1 MRYISF
7 GECNKY
13 LFYPLI
19 GGIFNFIFNAIL
31 YLIPEKAEI
40 NNHPFVLGMNAGL
53 GMSLAIIPILYTHY
67 KFSKTHKTENLKAT
81 KALENKRNN
90 FKIKLEKYLIII
102 LCAFL
107 DFTQK
112 ILIFVFSKNLTN
124 NVWIFNIIF
133 LNIFTSML
141 YKNPLYKHQYISSG
155 IMILGGIGLNI
166 INLYYLKS
174 NEISLLLLSIFIE
187 IIFSLEIVLAKY
199 GMDYRFCSPSE
210 MTFYEGIFSLIINT
224 IFLLISTY
232 IPLKNNFLYTKLL
245 YTTKDNSNGKKYL
258 DNIIIYYKNIN
269 FVEIVYFIV
278 IMAGRLS
285 FNLFSYLTIKHFTSS
300 HVFLLLILG
309 EFSLYLIDKS
319 TLELIITIIIYLIE
333 LLMALIFC
341 EIIELDFFGLSD
353 NTKRNIKIRATT
365 INLEDTESYDSEEIW
380 NGLELSSD
388 SKSSLNNSYLGV

>member
-40 NNHPFVLGMNAGL
+40 NKHPFVLGMNAGL

-67 KFSKTHKTENLKAT
+67 KFSKIHKTENLKAT

-174 NEISLLLLSIFIE
+174 NEVSLLLLSIFIE
-187 IIFSLEIVLAKY
+187 IIYSLAIVLAKF
-199 GMDYRFCSPSE
+199 GMDYRFCSPFE
-210 MTFYEGIFSLIINT
+210 ITFYEGIFALIINI

-232 IPLKNNFLYTKLL
+232 IPLKKKFKYTQLL
-245 YTTKDNSNGKKYL
+245 KISEDGNGKKYL
-258 DNIIIYYKNIN
+258 DNIILYFKDIDFKEVL
-269 FVEIVYFIV
+269 FFIV
-278 IMAGRLS
+278 VMASRAL
-285 FNLFSYLTIKHFTSS
+285 FNLFSHFTIKHFTSS
-300 HVFLLLILG
+300 HVILLLIMG
-309 EFSLYLIDKS
+309 EISLEWGEKS
-319 TLELIITIIIYLIE
+319 TLDIVSYSIIFIIE
-333 LLMALIFC
+333 FLMLLIFC
-341 EIIELDFFGLSD
+341 EIIELNFWGLSD
-353 NTKRNIKIRATT
+353 NTRKNIKKRAG
-365 INLEDTESYDSEEIW
+365 EVDFEEFESNESMEIDD
-380 NGLELSSD
+380 GLELTS
-388 SKSSLNNSYLGV
+388 